1 MNLLEGKSSKDAWQ
15 EVQNKFLPTWKMG
28 VKFWPIVQ
36 TLNFALV
43 PEKNR
48 VVFVGLA
55 SFVWTTYLS
64 FMEISPSKCK
74 KV

>member
-1 MNLLEGKSSKDAWQ
+1 MEGNDEKLFVGTLID
-15 EVQNKFLPTWKMG
+15 FLSLPFKMG